1 MYIYLAKTNQNKS
14 GLEFY
19 VSELGLWSI
28 SSAAEILIP
37 EPRNKGRQ
45 TYS

>member
-28 SSAAEILIP
+28 ALQP
-37 EPRNKGRQ
+37 KF
-45 TYS
+45 